1 MISKKVCMLGGF
13 SVGKTSL
20 VARFVRSM
28 FSEKYQTTIGVKID
42 RKTVPVA
49 GDDVDMVLWDIYGE
63 DDFQKIRLSYLR
75 GAAGYVLVVDGT
87 RAETLQTALAVHE
100 SAVATL
106 GSVPFVLLLNKA
118 DLAPRWELDLSVIEG
133 LQQAGWHV
141 VRTSAK
147 TGDGVENAFTWLAGA
162 LVANTS
168 R

>member
-13 SVGKTSL
+13 AVGKTSL

-42 RKTVPVA
+42 RKTVPLA
-49 GDDVDMVLWDIYGE
+49 GDDVDLVLWDIYGD
-63 DDFQKIRLSYLR
+63 DDFQKLRVSYLR

-87 RAETLQTALAVHE
+87 RAETLATARAVHE
-100 SAVATL
+100 TAVATL

-118 DLAPRWELDLSVIEG
+118 DLADRWELDDDALEALRQS
-133 LQQAGWHV
+133 GWHV

-147 TGDGVENAFTWLAGA
+147 SGDGVEDAFRWLAEA
-162 LVANTS
+162 LVAETS